1 MPITKALL
9 DLYLSPWE
17 SAGVERPE
25 STRTWIVGQEPPPD
39 HFNFDRYW
47 TQKDLANL
55 VDAIEAHLLPQQF
68 YPDAINLIGDDAGLY
83 GWIVGGTGK
92 AIPVIQLE
100 VGEDQE
106 LQIKARV
113 RRNNAV
119 TTPTQTVLRVIW
131 SSSAEDIRTAV
142 FQASVSSVATG
153 ATFTGTPTTIVKE
166 ASDSAVRHG
175 RVVTDVEL
183 GVLVQGNSLDIT
195 LAHLGTH
202 VDDDIAA
209 AVCIHSVEVI

>member
-1 MPITKALL
+1 MPITKGLL

-17 SAGVERPE
+17 LAGEERPLG
-25 STRTWIVGQEPPPD
+25 TRKWIVGQEPPPD
-39 HFNFDRYW
+39 HANYLQYW
-47 TQKDLANL
+47 AQKDIENL
-55 VDAIEAHLLPQQF
+55 IDAIEAHLLPQQF
-68 YPDAINLIGDDAGLY
+68 YPDAINLIGDAAGLY
-83 GWIVGGTGK
+83 AWLTGGTGK
-92 AIPVIQLE
+92 AIPVIQFE
-100 VGEDQE
+100 VDADQE

-119 TTPTQTVLRVIW
+119 TTPTQTVLRIIW

-175 RVVTDVEL
+175 RVVTDIEL

-202 VDDDIAA
+202 VDDDMAA